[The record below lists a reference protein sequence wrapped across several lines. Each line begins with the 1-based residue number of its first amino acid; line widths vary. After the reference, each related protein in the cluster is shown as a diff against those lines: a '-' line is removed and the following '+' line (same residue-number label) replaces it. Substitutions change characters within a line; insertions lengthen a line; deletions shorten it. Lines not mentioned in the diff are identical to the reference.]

1 MQKRRIGQTDLYVSA
16 IGLGT
21 VKFGRNEGVKY
32 PSAFELPTDAAIDR
46 LLGIAAEQGINF
58 IDTAPAYGCSEERLG
73 RLLPGS
79 RLDWVIAT
87 KAGETFADGE
97 STFDFSPAAITAS
110 VHRSLRRLQ
119 TDYLDLLLI
128 HSDGRD
134 EAIIHEEGVFTT
146 LAALKQAGKIR
157 AFGMS
162 TKTVAGGLLTL
173 AHADVAMVTF
183 NPNATAERE
192 VIARGHQTGK
202 GILIKKALAS
212 GHLPSASGHDAV
224 SMALQTVFNEPGVS
238 SVIIGSINPQH
249 LRSNIACAREILGD
263 GTREPLEPRGKRGE
277 M

>member
-1 MQKRRIGQTDLYVSA
+1 MQKRRLGQTDLFVSA

-21 VKFGRNEGVKY
+21 VKFGRNQGVKY
-32 PSAFELPTDAAIDR
+32 PTSFDLPTDAVIER
-46 LLGIAAEQGINF
+46 LLGIAVEQGVNF

-79 RLDWVIAT
+79 RHDWVIAT
-87 KAGETFADGE
+87 KAGETFHDGE
-97 STFDFSPAAITAS
+97 STFDFSEAAMTAS
-110 VHRSLRRLQ
+110 IHRSLQRLN
-119 TDYLDLLLI
+119 TDYLDLVLI

-134 EAIIHEEGVFTT
+134 EAIIHEDGVFTT

-162 TKTVAGGLLTL
+162 SKTVAGGLLTL

-183 NPNATAERE
+183 NPTATADRE
-192 VIARGHQTGK
+192 VIARGHREGK

-212 GHLPSASGHDAV
+212 GHLPHETGHDAV
-224 SMALQTVFNEPGVS
+224 TNALQTVFNEPGVS

-249 LRSNIACAREILGD
+249 LLGNIACAREILD
-263 GTREPLEPRGKRGE
+263 E
-277 M
+277 